1 MLRIKDSENFAE
13 ALGLTKSQGM
23 SIRLSILRKLMEKDS
38 SFSAIINEVLTDLS
52 ENTQPTLEIIA
63 VVSFYTGVYNEKV
76 RCKRDIEIVEERHY
90 LELMLG

>member
-1 MLRIKDSENFAE
+1 MLRIKDSNNFGE
-13 ALGLTKSQGM
+13 ALGLTKSQEM

-63 VVSFYTGVYNEKV
+63 VVSFYSGVYNEKV
-76 RCKRDIEIVEERHY
+76 RCKKDLDLVQERHY